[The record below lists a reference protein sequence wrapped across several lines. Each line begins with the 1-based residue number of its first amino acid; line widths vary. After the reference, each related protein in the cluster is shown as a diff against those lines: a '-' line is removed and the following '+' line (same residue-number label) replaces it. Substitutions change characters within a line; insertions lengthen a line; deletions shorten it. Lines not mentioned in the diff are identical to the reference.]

1 MILDLQKFRYKIRYF
16 IGKYYEDP
24 LVNIFISI
32 KFRASTITLFGFLI
46 TLISSYFIY
55 QGSFVISAIILLVG
69 SSFDMLDGGVARK
82 TNTVSNAGALLD
94 SVFDRISEAVI
105 FISLAFYYLSN
116 GSENNFEIYICIVGL
131 VGSIMVSYIRARSES
146 LGVSGTAGI
155 LTRPERLI
163 ILIVS
168 LMLNN
173 PIYALWIL
181 AIGTPISAGIRFFD
195 SWNTLRK
202 KER

>member
-1 MILDLQKFRYKIRYF
+1 MILDLQKFRYKLRSLIEQ
-16 IGKYYEDP
+16 YYEKP
-24 LVNIFISI
+24 LVNLFISI
-32 KFRASTITLFGFLI
+32 KFTASKVTILGFLV
-46 TLISSYFIY
+46 TLISSFYIY
-55 QGSFVISAIILLVG
+55 QGSFITSGIILIVG
-69 SSFDMLDGGVARK
+69 SSFDMLDGGIARK
-82 TNTVSNAGALLD
+82 TNTASNAGALVD
-94 SVFDRISEAVI
+94 SVFDRISEAII
-105 FISLAFYYLSN
+105 FISLVFYYLNN
-116 GSENNFEIYICIVGL
+116 GSENNFEIYLCIFAL

-163 ILIVS
+163 VLIIS
-168 LMLNN
+168 LILNN

-202 KER
+202 K

>member
-1 MILDLQKFRYKIRYF
+1 MILDLQKFRYKLRSLIEQ
-16 IGKYYEDP
+16 YYEKP
-24 LVNIFISI
+24 LVNLFISI
-32 KFRASTITLFGFLI
+32 KFTASKVTILGFLV
-46 TLISSYFIY
+46 TLISSFYIY
-55 QGSFVISAIILLVG
+55 QGSFITSGIILIVG
-69 SSFDMLDGGVARK
+69 SSFDMLDGGIARK

-105 FISLAFYYLSN
+105 FVSLVFYYLNN
-116 GSENNFEIYICIVGL
+116 GSENNFEIYLCVFGL
-131 VGSIMVSYIRARSES
+131 VGSIMVSYIRAISES

-163 ILIVS
+163 VLIIS
-168 LMLNN
+168 LFLNN

-195 SWNTLRK
+195 SWNTLQK
-202 KER
+202 K

>member
-16 IGKYYEDP
+16 IGKYYEEP

-32 KFRASTITLFGFLI
+32 KFRASTITLLGFFI

-69 SSFDMLDGGVARK
+69 SSFDMLDGGIARK

-105 FISLAFYYLSN
+105 FISLVFYYLSN
-116 GSENNFEIYICIVGL
+116 GSENNFEVYICILGL

-202 KER
+202 K

>member
-1 MILDLQKFRYKIRYF
+1 M
-16 IGKYYEDP
+16 
-24 LVNIFISI
+24 
-32 KFRASTITLFGFLI
+32 AFLI
-46 TLISSYFIY
+46 TLISILFYLS
-55 QGSFVISAIILLVG
+55 GSFVISAIILLVG

-105 FISLAFYYLSN
+105 FISLVFYYLSN

-202 KER
+202 KK